1 MSTNRPTQPG
11 TYWIKLGSHEYRVRV
26 DMYDGV
32 LCALPPYMSTPVP
45 VADLRGAWI
54 KVKD

>member
-1 MSTNRPTQPG
+1 MSANRPTQPG
-11 TYWIKLGSHEYRVRV
+11 TYWIKLGNHEYRVRV
-26 DMYDGV
+26 NMYDGV

-45 VADLRGAWI
+45 VVDLRGTWI